1 MIFDPTPIISIV
13 NRHGSSTFSRQRWFW
28 TMLAALLAAGLT
40 AGAAFG
46 QSGRGDQDDLVDRP
60 VAAVDVEG
68 LERVERRLVE
78 NNLRTSV
85 GDPYDPNAVRG
96 DVNRLYQLGRFS
108 RVTAEAEL
116 LNDGTVRVIYRVEEQ
131 AVIVE
136 VQVVGNSLI
145 SDQEIRNA
153 VQLFPGGPRD
163 DYLIESAVLRIEEMY
178 RGRGHYLTTVD
189 IDRQELEE
197 NGLLIFRVI
206 EGPRTRIRAI
216 DFEGNT
222 AFTNDQLMARIET
235 RTALVLLRRG
245 ELDEE
250 QLIDDVAAIDRYY
263 RDRGYLAVRADRR
276 IELSP
281 DSREAKVVFVID
293 EGDPF
298 TLRSVRAERLQD
310 GRPPEMFTSE
320 QIQAMIEIK
329 PGDVYRG
336 DLLRR
341 SIDVIQDA
349 YGRLGRVNVEINRED
364 LMTAEGRQVDLLL
377 VIDEGERATTG
388 MVNIQGNF
396 LTKDKVIRRQ
406 VRLQPGRPLDA
417 TELARSTRRLRDTR
431 LFNDVRITVQEP
443 TDEDEEVRDVL
454 VEIKERNTGSL
465 GFGVAVGSDAGLFG
479 EISLSQDNFDI
490 ADWPETWGELFRGRA
505 FRGAGQRFNMT
516 LRPGNELFQYS
527 ASITEPN
534 LFETDY
540 SLRLSGTFQQREF
553 RRFDEERISGT
564 VAIGR
569 QFGDV
574 WSGQLRTRVDRVE
587 LSRIDSIAPTAIFDD
602 AGPDFLTTV
611 GVSLTRNTITTI
623 TRPGRG
629 SRFSIAY
636 DRVGALG
643 GDFEFNRVSGDYT
656 VFFTLDED
664 FLGRKT
670 TLRLNTELGYI
681 FGGDTPPTYER
692 FYRGGRSFRGF
703 RFREISPKGIRADN
717 GDPSDDPI
725 GGTWMFFAGAQYEF
739 PIFGEAITGVFFVDS
754 GTVTD
759 SVGFDEYRVSLGT
772 GLRLYIP
779 QFGPVPIAF
788 DFAFPVLKEDA
799 DETQVLSFSAEL
811 PF

>member
-1 MIFDPTPIISIV
+1 MSDATTIRTRVRFPRHLLDGGFRAAWLIGLALSVFVISTVHAQPI
-13 NRHGSSTFSRQRWFW
+13 
-28 TMLAALLAAGLT
+28 
-40 AGAAFG
+40 
-46 QSGRGDQDDLVDRP
+46 RGDQADLVDRP
-60 VAAVDVEG
+60 ISDLVIDG

-78 NNLRTSV
+78 NNLRASI
-85 GDPYDPNAVRG
+85 GDPYDPATVRN

-131 AVIVE
+131 QLIAEI
-136 VQVVGNSLI
+136 QVVGNSLI
-145 SDQEIRNA
+145 SDQEIRSI
-153 VQLFPGGPRD
+153 VPLFPGGPRD
-163 DYLIESAVLRIEEMY
+163 DYLIETAVLNIEDIY
-178 RGRGHYLTTVD
+178 RRRGHYLTSVD
-189 IDRQELEE
+189 VDRAELEE
-197 NGLLIFRVI
+197 SGLLIFRVI

-216 DFEGNT
+216 EFEGNE
-222 AFTNDQLMARIET
+222 AFTDDQLQSQIET

-250 QLIDDVAAIDRYY
+250 RLIDDVAALNRYY
-263 RDRGYLAVRADRR
+263 RDRGYLAVRVDRR

-281 DSREAKVVFVID
+281 DSREAKVVFVVD
-293 EGDPF
+293 EGDPY
-298 TLRSVRAERLQD
+298 TLRSVRAERRRD
-310 GRPPEMFTSE
+310 GAPLEIFTHE

-341 SIDVIQDA
+341 SIEVIQDA
-349 YGRLGRVNVEINRED
+349 YGRLGRVDVRIDRED
-364 LMTAEGRQVDLLL
+364 LMTADGRQVDLLL
-377 VIDEGERATTG
+377 VIDEGQRATTG

-406 VRLQPGRPLDA
+406 VRLQPGRPLDS
-417 TELARSTRRLRDTR
+417 TEIARSTRRLRDTR

-443 TDEDEEVRDVL
+443 RDEDEEVRDVL

-465 GFGVAVGSDAGLFG
+465 GFGLAVGSDAGLFG

-490 ADWPETWGELFRGRA
+490 ADWPETWGEMFRGRA

-540 SLRLSGTFQQREF
+540 SLRVSGSFLQRQF
-553 RRFDEERISGT
+553 RRYDEERISGT
-564 VAIGR
+564 VALGR

-574 WSGQLRTRVDRVE
+574 WSGQIRTRFDRVR
-587 LSRIDSIAPTAIFDD
+587 LSRISSIAPTAIFDD
-602 AGPDFLTTV
+602 AGPDLLTTA
-611 GVSLTRNTITTI
+611 GLSLTRTTITTI

-629 SRFSIAY
+629 SRFSVGY

-643 GDFEFNRVSGDYT
+643 GDFQFNRVTGDYT

-664 FLGRKT
+664 FLGRKS
-670 TLRLNTELGYI
+670 TLRLNTDVGYI
-681 FGGDTPPTYER
+681 FGGDSPPTYER
-692 FYRGGRSFRGF
+692 FYRGGRTFRGF

-717 GDPSDDPI
+717 NEPSDDPV

-759 SVGFDEYRVSLGT
+759 SVGFDDYRVSLGT

-788 DFAFPVLKEDA
+788 DFAVPVKKQDE